1 METFKEFDSS
11 MLDELKE
18 YKDEHNR
25 DLRFSLVETYIKETN
40 RLIDALK
47 ISSTDK
53 TFSEISHSLKS
64 STASMGGMKLSN
76 LFATLEHGTFSP
88 FEKAKHIKEVEQM
101 FSNLQKNLQI
111 YLKTAA

>member
-1 METFKEFDSS
+1 METLKDFDPS

-25 DLRFSLVETYIKETN
+25 DLRFSLVETYITETG

-47 ISSTDK
+47 IASTDK

-64 STASMGGMKLSN
+64 STASMGGIKLSN
-76 LFATLEHGTFSP
+76 LFATLEHGTFSQ
-88 FEKAKHIKEVEQM
+88 FEKAKHIKEVEQL
-101 FSNLQKNLQI
+101 FLNLQKNLQI